1 MDRRVPPALE
11 LTLRRAGQGHR
22 GTETEGERS
31 MNARKDSEPNPTK
44 NLTTV
49 EPKSE
54 REVVVTRTFDAPA
67 RIVFQAWTTPALF
80 KRWWVP
86 KSMPLALLS
95 YEADIRTGGS
105 YRLVFDVDGTKTM
118 AFFGKYLEV
127 TPHSRIVWT
136 NDESGEDGAV
146 TTVTLE
152 EQGDKTLLVLHELYR
167 SKEVRDAALASGS
180 YDGMGET
187 FGQLDEVLVTL
198 GASETVS

>member
-1 MDRRVPPALE
+1 
-11 LTLRRAGQGHR
+11 
-22 GTETEGERS
+22 
-31 MNARKDSEPNPTK
+31 MNARKDSEPDTTK
-44 NLTTV
+44 NRTTV

-67 RIVFQAWTTPALF
+67 RIVFQAWTTPELF

-95 YEADIRTGGS
+95 YEADIRTGGA

-118 AFFGKYLEV
+118 AFFGKYIEV

-167 SKEVRDAALASGS
+167 SKDVRDAALASGA
-180 YDGMGET
+180 YDGMSET
-187 FGQLDEVLVTL
+187 FDQLDEVLAML
-198 GASETVS
+198 DASEGRR